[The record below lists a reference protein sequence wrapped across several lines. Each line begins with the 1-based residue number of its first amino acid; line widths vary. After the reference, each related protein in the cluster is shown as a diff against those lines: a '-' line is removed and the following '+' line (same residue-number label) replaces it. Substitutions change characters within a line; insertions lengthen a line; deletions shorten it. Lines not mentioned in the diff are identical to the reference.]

1 LLHGAHATRVD
12 ILVHAMTRILRK
24 QLQLIDQCKDESGAI
39 MIEPAGVI
47 DAFVQYEGFLHEFA

>member
-1 LLHGAHATRVD
+1 
-12 ILVHAMTRILRK
+12 MTRILRK